1 MMNNFQ
7 LPIILQNRNQS
18 MAMKNRISLVP
29 SHFLKRRQKL
39 HIFQSMNV
47 EKLQNT
53 QN

>member
-7 LPIILQNRNQS
+7 LPFILQNRNQS
-18 MAMKNRISLVP
+18 MVTKNRIWLVSP
-29 SHFLKRRQKL
+29 FLKRRQKL
-39 HIFQSMNV
+39 HIFQLMNL